1 MEVRCHTSSTADP
14 VLAVADSEGGI
25 NLVRWS
31 TSEVL
36 LPYTRQKH
44 SPNALKRQATQLQK
58 IACGSVKTLCL
69 SLDWDNRRFPRYA
82 TGCLGINPPIH
93 SGMQLLRVFNRL
105 TIRWLS
111 LAYPTP
117 GWNHD
122 HRRELACSRL
132 RTMDSSVELLGRER
146 TFLR

>member
-25 NLVRWS
+25 NLIRWS
-31 TSEVL
+31 TPEVL
-36 LPYTRQKH
+36 LSCTRQKY
-44 SPNALKRQATQLQK
+44 SPNALKRQATQFQK

-69 SLDWDNRRFPRYA
+69 SLDWDNRRFPSRYA
-82 TGCLGINPPIH
+82 AGRLSTNLLVH
-93 SGMQLLRVFNRL
+93 SGMQFPRIFNRL

-111 LAYPTP
+111 LAYPAT

-122 HRRELACSRL
+122 HRRKLACPRL
-132 RTMDSSVELLGRER
+132 
-146 TFLR
+146 